1 MAEFATNESY
11 ITEFVILGFSNSLE
25 QKVPLFLIFLLIYL
39 FTLVSNLLII
49 TLIFLHRNLHTPMY
63 FFLCN
68 LSFLDIFLTSVTA
81 PNLLHN
87 IISENKRIS
96 FSACIAQLF
105 LFNILTT
112 VEYMLLTSMS
122 YDRYQAICNPLRYYQ
137 NMNKNTCQIFAGMAW
152 IGGFLAPLP
161 ISISISALPFCSS
174 NQINHIFCDVAPLL
188 KIACGDT
195 SATERLIFVAGV
207 LVVLNCFILTV
218 TSYVFIISTIL
229 KLSTSKGRRKAFST
243 CSSHLTAI
251 ILFYAMIASMY
262 MKRPS
267 SYSLDEGKVQSVL
280 FSNIIPM
287 LNPVIYT
294 LKNNDVKETI
304 NRMTHISFKSL

>member
-87 IISENKRIS
+87 IISKNKRIS

-161 ISISISALPFCSS
+161 I
-174 NQINHIFCDVAPLL
+174 
-188 KIACGDT
+188 
-195 SATERLIFVAGV
+195 RV

-229 KLSTSKGRRKAFST
+229 KLSSSKGRRKAFST

-304 NRMTHISFKSL
+304 NRMTHISFKSLRSRRNTMK